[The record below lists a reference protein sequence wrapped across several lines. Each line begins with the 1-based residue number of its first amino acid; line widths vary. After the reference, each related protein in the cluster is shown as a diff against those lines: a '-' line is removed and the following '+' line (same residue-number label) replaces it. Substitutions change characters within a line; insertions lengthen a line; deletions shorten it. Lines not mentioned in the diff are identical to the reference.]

1 MNWLD
6 IVILVILLAAVIT
19 GIVRGLVRQVI
30 GLAAVIIGLVLAS
43 LYYTAPAAIIGK
55 VVHNRLLSHFLGFLL
70 IFFCVLAAGGLLGFL
85 ISKVMKGPLALVNR
99 LFGGLFGLLEALLVC
114 GVLVFALTVFD
125 IARPAVETSRLA
137 PVCVGV
143 TRAAVHLIPQD
154 LRDKFNRSYQEI
166 RGSGGRHGEKI

>member
-6 IVILVILLAAVIT
+6 FVFLVILLGAVIA

-43 LYYTAPAAIIGK
+43 LYYGGPAEIIGK
-55 VVHNRLLSHFLGFLL
+55 IVHNRLLSHFLGFLL
-70 IFFCVLAAGGLLGFL
+70 IFFCVLAAGGILGFL
-85 ISKVMKGPLALVNR
+85 ISKIMKGPLALANR
-99 LFGGLFGLLEALLVC
+99 LLGGVFGLLEALLVC

-125 IARPAVETSRLA
+125 VARPALETSRLA
-137 PVCVGV
+137 PVCVGI

-154 LRDKFNRSYQEI
+154 LRDRFNRSYQEI
-166 RGSGGRHGEKI
+166 RRSGGSHGEKI

>member
-6 IVILVILLAAVIT
+6 FVFLVILLGAVIA

-30 GLAAVIIGLVLAS
+30 GLAAVIVGLVLAS
-43 LYYTAPAAIIGK
+43 LYYGGPAGIIGK

-70 IFFCVLAAGGLLGFL
+70 IFVCVLAAGGILGFL
-85 ISKVMKGPLALVNR
+85 ISKIMKGPLALANR

-125 IARPAVETSRLA
+125 IARPAIETSRLA

-154 LRDKFNRSYQEI
+154 LRDKFNRSYKEI
-166 RGSGGRHGEKI
+166 RESGGSHGEKI